1 MKKILPFKLKN
12 LILLKKKGYNVP
24 NFIYFNS
31 IEIFNE
37 KNLRLI
43 LNFIKKNKKII
54 IRSASAL
61 EDNKDYT
68 AAGKY
73 ESVVSNNNIN
83 DIKKNIQI
91 VINSFKR
98 KSSKDFLIVQ
108 KYFDKSHINGV
119 VFNSDPKNSLDYLII
134 NYTKSKL
141 TNIITSGSKNENYF
155 VFDNS
160 YSLKK
165 ITNKYFKTIILNT
178 HNLKNEFD
186 FKDIDVEFA
195 ITKNF
200 KFIVFQLRALKR
212 KIPKQIDNSL
222 IRILNKKLKKMFT
235 EKYLTNGEQEIYST
249 MTDWNPAEIIG
260 LKPKPLAVSLYKE
273 IITNNVWAESR
284 KEMGYE
290 DMTGNELLFE
300 YLGTPYISV
309 RNSLNSFLPKNLPL
323 NLQKKIIKFY
333 QKKFLKNPFNN
344 HDKVESEIVISSLDF
359 LIEDKLKN
367 LKKILDKKEIKFFK
381 VELINLTREIFNIF
395 KKDKLRI
402 KNFNKEFKKIK
413 KIKTHPINKIN
424 LLINFCKSYGTIK
437 FANFARMGFIAKN
450 FLDTMCEKGIINKHD
465 KNSFVEKNK
474 SITKE
479 LNNVIAKKDIS
490 KFFSEYGHLRPN
502 TYDITSQSYKE
513 IYSKILKNKNLRII
527 KDKKFEF
534 NKNQKNNINSFIKK
548 YKLQISFYE
557 FEEFLGESIYLREKS
572 KLYFTK
578 CIEEIFFELKKLS
591 KTLNISNLE
600 LSYLD
605 ISIIKSL
612 YNNFINKKIK
622 ITLIENI
629 RTNKIVFNQNK
640 NIRLP
645 NVITNPQDVHFYE
658 EKAILPTFTGTKK
671 ISGKIVEIQNSELSI
686 SIKDKIVMIKNADP
700 GFDFIFMK
708 KIKGLITAFG
718 GPNSHMFIRCNE
730 LNIPAIIGVGEKQYN
745 NMLNKKYMTIDPNER
760 KFSFYEL

>member
-1 MKKILPFKLKN
+1 MKKVLPNKLKY

-24 NFIYFNS
+24 KFIYFNS

-37 KNLRLI
+37 KNLKLI

-61 EDNKDYT
+61 EDNDDYT

-73 ESVVSNNNIN
+73 ESVFSRNNIN

-98 KSSKDFLIVQ
+98 KSSKDFLIIQ

-134 NYTKSKL
+134 NYTKSKI

-165 ITNKYFKTIILNT
+165 INNKYFKTIIFNT
-178 HNLKNEFD
+178 QNLKKKFN

-212 KIPKQIDNSL
+212 KIPKQKDNSL
-222 IRILNKKLKKMFT
+222 IKILNKKLKKMFT
-235 EKYLTNGEQEIYST
+235 EKYLINREQEIYST
-249 MTDWNPAEIIG
+249 MTDWNPAEMIG
-260 LKPKPLAVSLYKE
+260 LKPNPLAISLYKE

-309 RNSLNSFLPKNLPL
+309 SNSLNSFLPKNLSV
-323 NLQKKIIKFY
+323 NIKKKIIKFY
-333 QKKFLKNPFNN
+333 QKKFLENPFNN
-344 HDKVESEIVISSLDF
+344 HDKVETQIVISSLDF
-359 LIEDKLKN
+359 LIEEKLKN
-367 LKKILDKKEIKFFK
+367 LNKILDKKEIKIFK
-381 VELINLTREIFNIF
+381 NELINLTKEIFKIF
-395 KKDKLRI
+395 KEDKLRI
-402 KNFNKEFKKIK
+402 KNFNKEFKKVK

-450 FLDTMCEKGIINKHD
+450 FLDTMYKKRIINEHD

-490 KFFSEYGHLRPN
+490 KFILEYGHLRPN

-513 IYSKILKNKNLRII
+513 LYNEIFKNKNLKII
-527 KDKKFEF
+527 KDDKFQF
-534 NKNQKNNINSFIKK
+534 NKNQKNNIISFIKK
-548 YKLQISFYE
+548 YKLNISFYE
-557 FEEFLGESIYLREKS
+557 FEEFLGESIYFREKS

-591 KTLNISNLE
+591 KTLNISVLQ

-605 ISIIKSL
+605 ISIVKSL

-622 ITLIENI
+622 LTLTENI
-629 RTNKIVFNQNK
+629 KKNKIIFNQNK
-640 NIRLP
+640 DIKLP
-645 NVITNPQDVHFYE
+645 NVITKPDDVHFYE
-658 EKAILPTFTGTKK
+658 EKAILPTFTGSKK
-671 ISGKIVEIQNSELSI
+671 ISGKIIEIKNSNLSK
-686 SIKDKIVMIKNADP
+686 SIKDRIVMIKNADP

-730 LNIPAIIGVGEKQYN
+730 LNIPAIIGIGEKQYN
-745 NMLNKKYMTIDPNER
+745 NLLNKENITIDPNER
-760 KFSFYEL
+760 RFSFYEL